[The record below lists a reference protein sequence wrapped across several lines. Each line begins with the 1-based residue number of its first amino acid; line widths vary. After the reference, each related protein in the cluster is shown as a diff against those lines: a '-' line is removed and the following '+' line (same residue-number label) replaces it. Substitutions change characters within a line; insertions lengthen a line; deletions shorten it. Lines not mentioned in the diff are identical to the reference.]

1 MGAFSDRLTATS
13 LRLLKAYGQY
23 IACHSEGYSAFDPA
37 TGEATATGRS
47 DYDAWGYPSNY
58 RLSQIDG
65 NLIRDG
71 DILLILSSTTVPQL
85 NDIFDIS
92 GITYTA
98 LNIQRITTQ
107 GETVIYKI
115 QVRV

>member
-1 MGAFSDRLTATS
+1 MGAFSDRLTATA
-13 LRLLKAYGQY
+13 LKLLKAYGQY
-23 IACHSEGYSAFDPA
+23 VACHSEGYSAFDPA
-37 TGEATATGRS
+37 TGEATATGLS

-65 NLIRDG
+65 ELIRAG
-71 DILLILSSTTVPQL
+71 DVLLILSTTTVPQL

-98 LNIQRITTQ
+98 LNIQKITAQ
-107 GETVIYKI
+107 GNDIIYKI